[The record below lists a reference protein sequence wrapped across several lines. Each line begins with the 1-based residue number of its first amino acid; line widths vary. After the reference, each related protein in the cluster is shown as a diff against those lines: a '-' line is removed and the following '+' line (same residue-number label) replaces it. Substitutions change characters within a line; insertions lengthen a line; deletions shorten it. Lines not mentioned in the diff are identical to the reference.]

1 MIRFTHKLANKIKV
15 TKLTDNSITE
25 SLLATPI
32 ETPAFVYDLPHIQ
45 RQMDL
50 LAQISKV
57 SACQTLYSIKSLPC
71 ENVLQMAAQTLAAVS
86 VSSLYESRWA
96 REVLTDSGRLHL
108 TTPGLRESEASEIAD
123 LCDYVSFN
131 SVQQAERLLPLMQGR
146 ISCGLRVNPQLSV
159 LDDARFDPCRPGS
172 KLGIPVSELNSQHEL
187 LQCIEGL
194 HFHTSF
200 SSPSFTPL
208 RATLD
213 RLIEK
218 LPGLLKQM
226 KWLNLGGGYLF
237 NTAEDLSELTD
248 IVRQCRE
255 DYQLE
260 VFFEPGKAIVG
271 EAGYLLSSVLDV
283 FQRDGSAIAVLDTS
297 VNHLPEV
304 FEYQRP
310 PRLHGDTDG
319 AHRYLLAG
327 SSCLSG
333 DLFGD
338 YGFDQPLLVGDRII
352 FADVGAYS
360 LVKANRFNGYGLPA
374 VYTLTEDREL
384 ILQRR
389 DAYADYRALW
399 SRQ

>member
-1 MIRFTHKLANKIKV
+1 LAITIKV
-15 TKLTDNSITE
+15 TKLTDNGVTQ
-25 SLLATPI
+25 SLRSSRI
-32 ETPAFVYDLPHIQ
+32 ETPAFVYDLPRIQ

-50 LAQISKV
+50 LAQMSKA
-57 SACQTLYSIKSLPC
+57 SGCRPIYSIKSLPC
-71 ENVLQMAAQTLAAVS
+71 ENVLQMAGQTLGAVS

-96 REVLTDSGRLHL
+96 REVLGDSGRLHL
-108 TTPGLRESEASEIAD
+108 TTPGLRDSEAREIAD

-131 SVQQAERLLPLMQGR
+131 SVQQAERLLPLMQSR

-159 LDDARFDPCRPGS
+159 LDDERYDPCRPRS
-172 KLGIPVSELNSQHEL
+172 KLGIPVSELGSQHEL

-200 SSPSFTPL
+200 GAPSFSPL

-213 RLIEK
+213 HLIEQI
-218 LPGLLKQM
+218 PGLLNQV
-226 KWLNLGGGYLF
+226 KWLNLGGGYVF
-237 NTAEDLSELTD
+237 SSEEDLSELTD
-248 IVRQCRE
+248 IVRRCRE
-255 DYQLE
+255 DYQIE

-271 EAGYLLSSVLDV
+271 EAGYLVSSVIDV
-283 FQRDGSAIAVLDTS
+283 FQRDGSTIAVLDTS

-310 PRLHGDTDG
+310 PTLHGDTDG
-319 AHRYLLAG
+319 EHRYLLAG

-333 DLFGD
+333 DLFGE
-338 YGFDQPLLVGDRII
+338 YGFDQALQVGDRII

-360 LVKANRFNGYGLPA
+360 LVKAHRFNGYGLPA
-374 VYTLTEDREL
+374 LYILNEHREV

-389 DAYADYRALW
+389 DEYADYRTLW